1 MRLDSQEPSASG
13 NVSVNRAARVDQLH
27 SLARA
32 EMAQTLSFSRVLM
45 RPLAVVTEPETLTG
59 PARWRPRLPAVRP
72 AAVLLLVVLAVQ
84 AALSL
89 RLVWSNTAYQDEA
102 LYLWAGRLEWQ
113 HWLHGTPVPPLATY
127 FSGAPVVYPPL
138 GAAAAAV
145 GGLAGARMLS
155 LAFMLAA
162 TCMLWC
168 TTTRLIGRRAAF
180 FACATWAVLG
190 PTQQL
195 GAFATYDAM
204 SLFLLSVAAWCAV
217 RACTGRDCT
226 KWLLA
231 AAGAALLAN
240 AAKYASVIFD
250 PVLVTVA
257 GLAACPRPG
266 GKRAAA
272 RWTVL
277 LTYLVAGVTALLLVA
292 GHSYELGIEATTVSR
307 ALGQQRPVEI
317 ALLSWQWI
325 GVVVVV
331 ASAGVALSL
340 LGPGRD
346 ASRTLLLCAL
356 VAAALLVPAEQARI
370 HTTTSLDKHVAFGA
384 WFGAIAAG
392 YAADRLIRAV
402 RWSRTRAMVSVAMG
416 VMIVPVAATGAVQAQ
431 QLFDWPNSAAF
442 IRVFRPLAERSLGP
456 VLVETSSVA
465 EYYLPRLRWQQWSN
479 TFSITTRAGQ
489 SVGYSTQGITNAGQ
503 PGIYRRYI
511 EHDYFELIALNF
523 SAAATAVDGTLTAL
537 LRRNPSY
544 RLVATVPYGSEYYVI
559 WQRVPRPRIR
569 ADGPGRAGHSRA
581 GHSQAAYSRAGR

>member
-1 MRLDSQEPSASG
+1 MRLDSQEPRARE
-13 NVSVNRAARVDQLH
+13 NVSINRAVRVEQLH
-27 SLARA
+27 SLAQA
-32 EMAQTLSFSRVLM
+32 EMAHTLPFSRVPM
-45 RPLAVVTEPETLTG
+45 RPLTVLAEPQIRAE
-59 PARWRPRLPAVRP
+59 PARRRPRLPSVSPAV
-72 AAVLLLVVLAVQ
+72 VLLLVVLAAQ

-102 LYLWAGRLEWQ
+102 LYLWAGRLEWE

-138 GAAAAAV
+138 GAAAAAL
-145 GGLAGARMLS
+145 GGLAGARILS
-155 LAFMLAA
+155 LGFMLAA
-162 TCMLWC
+162 TCLLWC
-168 TTTRLIGRRAAF
+168 TTTRLMGRRAAF
-180 FACATWAVLG
+180 FACGTWAVLG

-204 SLFLLSVAAWCAV
+204 SLFLMSVAAWCAV
-217 RACTGRDCT
+217 RACARRDCT

-231 AAGAALLAN
+231 AAVAALSAN

-250 PVLVTVA
+250 PVIIAVA

-277 LTYLVAGVTALLLVA
+277 LTYLVAGITVLLLIA
-292 GHSYELGIEATTVSR
+292 GHSYALGIESTTVSR
-307 ALGQQRPVEI
+307 ALGQQSPVEI
-317 ALLSWQWI
+317 AQLSWQWI
-325 GVVVVV
+325 GVVVVGAV
-331 ASAGVALSL
+331 AAVALSL
-340 LGPGRD
+340 IGPGRQ
-346 ASRTLLLCAL
+346 ANRTLLLGAL

-392 YAADRLIRAV
+392 YAVDRLIAAV

-416 VMIVPVAATGAVQAQ
+416 VVIVPVAATGAAQAR
-431 QLFDWPNSAAF
+431 QLFSWPNSAAF
-442 IRVFRPLAERSLGP
+442 IRLFRPLAERSSGP

-465 EYYLPRLRWQQWSN
+465 EYYLPQLRWQQWSN

-489 SVGYSTQGITNAGQ
+489 SVGYSTQGITDAGQ

-511 EHDYFELIALNF
+511 EHHYFELIALNF
-523 SAAATAVDGTLTAL
+523 SAAAAAVDGTLTAL
-537 LRRNPSY
+537 LRRDPSY
-544 RLVATVPYGSEYYVI
+544 RLVATVPYGSQFYVI
-559 WQRVPRPRIR
+559 WQRVPRRQIR
-569 ADGPGRAGHSRA
+569 AAGTGRASR
-581 GHSQAAYSRAGR
+581 